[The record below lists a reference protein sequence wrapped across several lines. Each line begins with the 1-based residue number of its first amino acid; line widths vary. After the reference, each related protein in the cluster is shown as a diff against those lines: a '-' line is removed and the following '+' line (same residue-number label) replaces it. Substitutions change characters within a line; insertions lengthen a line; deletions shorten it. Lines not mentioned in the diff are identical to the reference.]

1 MQNIRFFEK
10 KGPFPFTEI
19 LKKIDTTKDLPQLKD
34 FKIYG
39 IDSLINAKENEITF
53 LNSSKYQKSH

>member
-10 KGPFPFTEI
+10 KGPFLFTEI
-19 LKKIDTTKDLPQLKD
+19 LKKIDPTKDLSKLKD
-34 FKIYG
+34 FKVYG

-53 LNSSKYQKSH
+53 LNSSK